1 MRVDLNCDLGES
13 FGPWPMG
20 QDAAMLGLV
29 TSANIA
35 CGFHG
40 GDPDIMRDT
49 AALAK
54 RNGVAIG
61 AHPGFRDLQGFGRR
75 RILGLSAREIESLI
89 AYQIGAMQA
98 CAALAG
104 HRVTYVKVHG
114 ALSNMACEDA
124 MMANAIAAAIKAVD
138 PALVFVVLP
147 LTELATAGEKA
158 GLPLASEV
166 FADRAYEDDGQLV
179 SRSKP
184 GAVIHDADAAGERVF
199 RMVADQAVTT
209 VSGKRLPVRVDTVCI
224 HGDNPAAVAL
234 GRAVRARLEAE
245 GVELRAFASAVG

>member
-20 QDAAMLGLV
+20 QDTAMLGLV

-61 AHPGFRDLQGFGRR
+61 AHPGFHDLQGFGRR
-75 RILGLSAREIESLI
+75 RILGLSARDIEALI

-138 PALVFVVLP
+138 RSLVFVVLP
-147 LTELATAGEKA
+147 LTALATAGEKA

-209 VSGKRLPVRVDTVCI
+209 VSGKRLPVRVDTVCF

-234 GRAVRARLEAE
+234 ARSVRARLKAE
-245 GVELRAFASAVG
+245 GVELRAFAPAEA